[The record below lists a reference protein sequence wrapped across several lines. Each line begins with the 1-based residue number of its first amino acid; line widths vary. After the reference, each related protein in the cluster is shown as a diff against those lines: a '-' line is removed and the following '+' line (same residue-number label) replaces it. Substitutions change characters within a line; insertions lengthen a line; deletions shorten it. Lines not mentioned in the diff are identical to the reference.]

1 MEVQNL
7 KNESLLFISF
17 SLSTQ
22 INVDAHQLQLIW
34 RYLSRTLSTD
44 LRTLACIPRTI
55 LQFAGHRGALMCADH
70 QGVGATFRHFSWA
83 LWMPCSGEY
92 EPAAGLSMFPGYC
105 ALCFFPPSPLSVRN
119 VSTPT
124 LVCVVPP
131 KFLYLWIL
139 KNLGS
144 VGQALVYKAI
154 LRIMEFIL
162 SKSWLSRLY
171 FSSPF
176 QWSVYERAHVG

>member
-1 MEVQNL
+1 
-7 KNESLLFISF
+7 
-17 SLSTQ
+17 
-22 INVDAHQLQLIW
+22 
-34 RYLSRTLSTD
+34 
-44 LRTLACIPRTI
+44 
-55 LQFAGHRGALMCADH
+55 MCADH

-176 QWSVYERAHVG
+176 QWSVYERAHVGWLGLSIFCSTCWPLKCVIGSIGTFILSGSKLCSNIRECLNVCLVS